1 MEFTWDIPENDNI
14 EDDKTDDREENVEY
28 SVEPKTVDV
37 DIPVINP
44 GTWES
49 KSIILFKEVPEIIWC
64 CLFLLVRTSG
74 HRQSCIEVSL
84 VFCWEWNERKNE

>member
-44 GTWES
+44 GT
-49 KSIILFKEVPEIIWC
+49 
-64 CLFLLVRTSG
+64 
-74 HRQSCIEVSL
+74 
-84 VFCWEWNERKNE
+84 